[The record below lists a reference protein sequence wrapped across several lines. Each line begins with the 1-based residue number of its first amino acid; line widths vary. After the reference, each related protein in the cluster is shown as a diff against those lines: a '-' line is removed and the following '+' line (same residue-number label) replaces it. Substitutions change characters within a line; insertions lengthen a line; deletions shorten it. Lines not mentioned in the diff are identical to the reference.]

1 MTGASLTIALDVQPM
16 ARLFAR
22 LAAAGVDLAEPLADI
37 AGHLERAT
45 QRRFETGRDPAG
57 AAWKPSARAAKTGGK
72 TLVWRGHLRDSIT
85 SESDGMTA
93 RVGTNVDY
101 AAIHQFGGRIEK
113 KARIQTLYVNKARAE
128 AGDWRFVRSAKSD
141 FAYDV
146 KVKAHAV
153 TMPARPFLGLGP
165 DDHPAIADI
174 LMDHLRLAAGAL
186 A

>member
-1 MTGASLTIALDVQPM
+1 MTGASLTVALNVQPM
-16 ARLFAR
+16 TRLFTR
-22 LAAAGVDLAEPLADI
+22 LAQAGVDLAEPLADI
-37 AGHLERAT
+37 AGHLEFAT
-45 QRRFETGRDPAG
+45 KRRFETGRDPSG

-85 SESDGMTA
+85 AESDATAA

-128 AGDWRFVRSAKSD
+128 SGDWRFVKAGKAD

-146 KVKAHAV
+146 GVKAHV
-153 TMPARPFLGLGP
+153 MDMPARPFLGLGP

-174 LMDHLRLAAGAL
+174 LMDHLIAAAGGL